1 MAVTSAK
8 GRLRARAQ
16 AMHPDPVQ
24 RSGHPQIGLTAVVAD
39 NDVDEFGRFGPR
51 YEHVGG
57 DGEVESV
64 ECGAPEDVLHGLV
77 AQQPVDG
84 FADFRLYESAD
95 RLVGLDGYV
104 DRSPSFEP
112 ERISLTSARA
122 SPSE

>member
-1 MAVTSAK
+1 M
-8 GRLRARAQ
+8 
-16 AMHPDPVQ
+16 
-24 RSGHPQIGLTAVVAD
+24 VAD

-104 DRSPSFEP
+104 DRSPSLS
-112 ERISLTSARA
+112 RNSISLTSAGPHRRN
-122 SPSE
+122 SEAPGACGFRLCSGRVS